1 MAISMNG
8 VMVMDNNNRERFEEI
23 DQQVDGII
31 LYLLKKYA
39 VKNDFPMTQKAEL
52 QEETEAETQ

>member
-1 MAISMNG
+1 MNG